1 MLILY
6 TSPVC
11 PYCHM
16 VTEFAQKNKISLD
29 LRDITD
35 GSNMDDLI
43 VKGGK
48 MQVPFFVDEEKN
60 AAMYE
65 SRDIVAYL
73 DEHYVSDK
81 G

>member
-11 PYCHM
+11 PYCHI
-16 VTEFAQKNKISLD
+16 VTEFAQKNDIMLD
-29 LRDITD
+29 IRDITD

-43 VKGGK
+43 AKGGK
-48 MQVPFFVDEEKN
+48 MQVPFFVDEEKDE
-60 AAMYE
+60 AMYE

-73 DEHYVSDK
+73 DEKYV

>member
-11 PYCHM
+11 PYCHI
-16 VTEFAQKNKISLD
+16 VTEFAQKKGIALD
-29 LRDITD
+29 VRDITD
-35 GSNMDDLI
+35 GSNMNDLI
-43 VKGGK
+43 AKGGK
-48 MQVPFFVDEEKN
+48 MQVPFFVDEEKD

-73 DEHYVSDK
+73 DKHHAGDNK
-81 G
+81 